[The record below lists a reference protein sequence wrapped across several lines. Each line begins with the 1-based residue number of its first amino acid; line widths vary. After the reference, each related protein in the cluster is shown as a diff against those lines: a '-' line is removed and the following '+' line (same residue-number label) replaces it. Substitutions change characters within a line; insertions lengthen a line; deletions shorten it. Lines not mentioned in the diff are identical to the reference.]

1 MCAVLRWAQSLSH
14 VQTFVTPWTA
24 ACQALND
31 MLILYSPAKLNSF
44 TLITT
49 VI

>member
-1 MCAVLRWAQSLSH
+1 MCAVLCWAQSLSH
-14 VQTFVTPWTA
+14 VQILVIPWTV
-24 ACQALND
+24 ACQDLND
-31 MLILYSPAKLNSF
+31 KLILYSPTKLNSF

>member
-1 MCAVLRWAQSLSH
+1 MCAVLCWAQPLSH
-14 VQTFVTPWTA
+14 VQIFVTPWTV
-24 ACQALND
+24 ACQALSD
-31 MLILYSPAKLNSF
+31 MLILYSPTKLNSF